1 MERRIVGLRQK
12 NSVDPHSHFSK
23 FIFSALNG
31 QMEVIFLT
39 ACDVE
44 LQINEATMV
53 QSFDRSLPISDLV
66 YLAEVFT
73 GVQITHN
80 RRHKLK
86 RGPICPKGQANRKF

>member
-39 ACDVE
+39 ACDV
-44 LQINEATMV
+44 
-53 QSFDRSLPISDLV
+53 
-66 YLAEVFT
+66 
-73 GVQITHN
+73 
-80 RRHKLK
+80 
-86 RGPICPKGQANRKF
+86 